1 MKVSKKHS
9 NRGLH
14 NWLAYNIGDD
24 FLKKKPYLYKGIIYD
39 LGCGEAPYRDF
50 FLKYADRYVGVD
62 WAGSFHD
69 TKADVAAD
77 LNKPVP
83 IESEVADTVVSLSVM
98 EHLCEPQNM
107 LNEAHRILKPGGNI
121 ILQAPWQWWIH
132 EAPYDFFRYSPYG
145 LKYMFEKAG
154 FTDIVIDPQ
163 SGFFTTW
170 IMKFNYFTKRF
181 VRGPKL
187 AKAIALIAL
196 LPFWT
201 IGQWVAPLLDK
212 LDRNWSL
219 ESSGYFV
226 TAKKPTE

>member
-1 MKVSKKHS
+1 MKISKNHS
-9 NRGLH
+9 NRKLH
-14 NWLAYNIGDD
+14 NWLVYNIGDK
-24 FLKKKPYLYKGIIYD
+24 FLLKNAPLYKGLMYD
-39 LGCGEAPYRDF
+39 LGCGETPYKDF
-50 FLKYADRYVGVD
+50 FLNYADQYVGVD

-83 IESEVADTVVSLSVM
+83 IDSEVADTIVSLSVM

-121 ILQAPWQWWIH
+121 VLQVPWQWWIH
-132 EAPYDFFRYSPYG
+132 EAPYDFYRYSPYG

-154 FTDIVIDPQ
+154 FTDVVVDPQ

-170 IMKFNYFTKRF
+170 VMKFNYFSRRF
-181 VRGPKL
+181 VRGPKPL
-187 AKAIALIAL
+187 KALALIVL
-196 LPFWT
+196 VPFWT
-201 IGQWVAPLLDK
+201 LGQLLAPWLDK

-219 ESSGYFV
+219 ESAGYYV
-226 TAKKPTE
+226 TARKP